1 MSPIQIPPAGYEYG
15 EARRRYVEHYGAA
28 IMLARYQQI
37 ALVCL
42 ALVAIGLLVLN
53 VRTHQALQGLKPLVI
68 RIDEIGRATA
78 VAYDRFAYK
87 PLAPELKYFL
97 TQFVSQHYSRVRAT
111 VRENYAASLYFLD
124 GRLADATIAANH
136 KSNAIETF
144 LTDGTDEIEVVV
156 KNVALEDLREPPFK
170 AAVDFEKIYVSPGDH
185 VERKRERYVGHFV
198 FVVKDRVPNAFIPIN
213 PLGLTITYFR
223 EDQAFQ

>member
-1 MSPIQIPPAGYEYG
+1 MSALPLPPPGYEFG

-28 IMLARYQQI
+28 IMLARYQQV

-42 ALVAIGLLVLN
+42 ALVAIGLLGLN
-53 VRTHQALQGLKPLVI
+53 VRTHAALQHLKPLVI
-68 RIDEIGRATA
+68 RIDDVGRATA

-87 PLAPELKYFL
+87 PQAPELKYFL
-97 TQFVSQHYSRVRAT
+97 TQFVTQYYGRVRAT
-111 VRENYAASLYFLD
+111 VREQYAASLFFLD
-124 GRLADATIAANH
+124 GRLADATIAATQ
-136 KSNAIETF
+136 KSRAIETF
-144 LTDGTDEIEVVV
+144 LTNGTDEIEIVV
-156 KNVALEDLREPPFK
+156 KNVALEDVREPPFK
-170 AAVDFEKIYVSPGDH
+170 ATVDFEKVYVTPGDRT
-185 VERKRERYVGHFV
+185 ERRRERYVGHVV

>member
-1 MSPIQIPPAGYEYG
+1 MTTIQIPPTGYEYG

-53 VRTHQALQGLKPLVI
+53 VRTHRALQGLKPLVI
-68 RIDEIGRATA
+68 RIDDVGRASA
-78 VAYDRFAYK
+78 VSFDRFAYK
-87 PLAPELKYFL
+87 PQAPELKYFL
-97 TQFVSQHYSRVRAT
+97 TQFVTQHYGRVRAT
-111 VRENYAASLYFLD
+111 VRENYGASLYFLD

-136 KSNAIETF
+136 RSHAIETF
-144 LTDGTDEIEVVV
+144 LTDGSDEIEIAV

-170 AAVDFEKIYVSPGDH
+170 AAVDFEQIYVSPGDR
-185 VERKRERYVGHFV
+185 VERKRERFVGHFV

>member
-1 MSPIQIPPAGYEYG
+1 MTAIQIPPSGYEFG

-28 IMLARYQQI
+28 LVLARYQQI
-37 ALVCL
+37 AVVCL
-42 ALVAIGLLVLN
+42 ACVAIGLLILN
-53 VRTHQALQGLKPLVI
+53 IRTHQALQSLKPLVI
-68 RIDEIGRATA
+68 RIDDVGRATA
-78 VAYDRFAYK
+78 VAYDRFAYQ
-87 PLAPELKYFL
+87 PQGPELKYFL
-97 TQFVSQHYSRVRAT
+97 TQFVHQHYGRVRAT

-124 GRLADATIAANH
+124 GRLADATIAATQ
-136 KSNAIETF
+136 KSRAIETF
-144 LTDGTDEIEVVV
+144 LTNGTEEIEVVV

-170 AAVDFEKIYVSPGDH
+170 ATVDFEKIYVSPGDH
-185 VERKRERYVGHFV
+185 IERTRERFVGHFV

>member
-156 KNVALEDLREPPFK
+156 KNVALEDLREPPVQGGGRLREGLRL
-170 AAVDFEKIYVSPGDH
+170 ARRPRGTETRAVRRALRVRREGPRAQRVHPHQPPGPHDH
-185 VERKRERYVGHFV
+185 LL
-198 FVVKDRVPNAFIPIN
+198 P
-213 PLGLTITYFR
+213 
-223 EDQAFQ
+223 